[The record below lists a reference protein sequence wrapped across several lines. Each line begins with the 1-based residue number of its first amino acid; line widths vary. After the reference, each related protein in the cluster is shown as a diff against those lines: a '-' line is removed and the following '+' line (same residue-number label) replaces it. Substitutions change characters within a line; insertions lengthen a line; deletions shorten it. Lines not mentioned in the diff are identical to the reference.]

1 MWHLAADVWHLTSPL
16 LLPGP
21 AKVFEAFIFK
31 LTSKRSDGA
40 TLPQHA
46 AASVVLVLKG
56 YALGV
61 LTGMPLGILMGWSK
75 WTRRFLRPIFDLLRP
90 IPPVGWLPVVLI
102 LFGIGQEG
110 KVFIIFF
117 ATLMPCVLNACSGI
131 SQTSEGLLT
140 LAQSFGA
147 GRTKQLFFVAIPSAM
162 PQLFT
167 GLRTA
172 LSTSW
177 ATLVAAEM
185 LAAQQGLGFMIQTNR
200 MNSNPSYILVAML
213 VIGVSGALFSA
224 LLGLLE
230 RLLRRG

>member
-1 MWHLAADVWHLTSPL
+1 MWHLATDVWHLTSPM
-16 LLPGP
+16 LLPSP
-21 AKVFEAFIFK
+21 FKVLEAFIFK
-31 LTSKRSDGA
+31 LSSKRSDGA

-46 AASVVLVLKG
+46 VASVVLVLKG
-56 YALGV
+56 YVFGV
-61 LTGMPLGILMGWSK
+61 LVGVPLGIAMGWSK
-75 WTRRFLRPIFDLLRP
+75 WARRFLRPLFDLLRP

-102 LFGIGQEG
+102 LFGIGQSG

-117 ATLMPCVLNACSGI
+117 ATLMPCVLNAYSGI
-131 SQTSEGLLT
+131 SQTDDNLLS
-140 LAQSFGA
+140 LARSFGA
-147 GRTKQLFFVAIPSAM
+147 GRIKQLCFVAVPSAL

-185 LAAQQGLGFMIQTNR
+185 LAAQKGLGFMIQTNR

-213 VIGVSGALFSA
+213 VIGISGAMFSA

>member
-1 MWHLAADVWHLTSPL
+1 MWYLATDVWHLTSPM
-16 LLPGP
+16 LLPSP
-21 AKVFEAFIFK
+21 VKVFEASIFK
-31 LTSKRSDGA
+31 LSSKKSDGA
-40 TLPQHA
+40 TLPQHT

-56 YALGV
+56 YVFGV
-61 LTGMPLGILMGWSK
+61 LAGMPLGIMMGWSK
-75 WTRRFLRPIFDLLRP
+75 WFRRFLRPLFDLLRP

-117 ATLMPCVLNACSGI
+117 ATLMPCVLNAYSGI
-131 SQTSEGLLT
+131 SQTSESLLT
-140 LAQSFGA
+140 LARSFGA
-147 GRTKQLFFVAIPSAM
+147 GRTKQLFFVAIPSAL

-185 LAAQQGLGFMIQTNR
+185 LAAQKGLGFMIQTNR
-200 MNSNPSYILVAML
+200 MNSNPSYIIVAML

-230 RLLRRG
+230 RMLRRN

>member
-1 MWHLAADVWHLTSPL
+1 MWHLATDVWHLTSPK

-21 AKVFEAFIFK
+21 VKVFEDFIAKFS
-31 LTSKRSDGA
+31 SKRSDGA
-40 TLPQHA
+40 TLPDHTW
-46 AASVVLVLKG
+46 SSLVLVLKG
-56 YALGV
+56 YFFGV
-61 LTGMPLGILMGWSK
+61 LIGMPLGIMMGWSK
-75 WTRRFLRPIFDLLRP
+75 WVRRFIRPLFDLLRP

-117 ATLMPCVLNACSGI
+117 ATLMPCVLNAYSGI
-131 SQTSEGLLT
+131 TQTGESLLT

-147 GRTKQLFFVAIPSAM
+147 GRVKQLFFVAIPSAL

-185 LAAQQGLGFMIQTNR
+185 LAAQKGLGHMIQINR
-200 MNSNPSYILVAML
+200 MNSNPSYIIVAML
-213 VIGVSGALFSA
+213 VIGVTGALFS
-224 LLGLLE
+224 LVLGLAE
-230 RLLRRG
+230 KLLRRS

>member
-1 MWHLAADVWHLTSPL
+1 
-16 LLPGP
+16 
-21 AKVFEAFIFK
+21 
-31 LTSKRSDGA
+31 
-40 TLPQHA
+40 
-46 AASVVLVLKG
+46 
-56 YALGV
+56 
-61 LTGMPLGILMGWSK
+61 
-75 WTRRFLRPIFDLLRP
+75 
-90 IPPVGWLPVVLI
+90 
-102 LFGIGQEG
+102 
-110 KVFIIFF
+110 
-117 ATLMPCVLNACSGI
+117 
-131 SQTSEGLLT
+131 
-140 LAQSFGA
+140 
-147 GRTKQLFFVAIPSAM
+147 